1 MFCIRIRY
9 AACAGAASTAPS
21 SSRRA
26 AVTRSSAS
34 RARTHWF
41 RAAAMAAL
49 RWAAIVGPLTSM
61 TLAPCARAIATV
73 SSVEPPSATMTSS
86 AQRSDASASAIC
98 HASLSVGITTVRGSE
113 AGGTEGTGGARSGM
127 TSSGC
132 ERSGL
137 RLGCWSRGCPLII
150 QHAFRRHTVV
160 MTTLLLAHDFP
171 PLGGGIA
178 RLHGELARRYP
189 AGELIVSTPQDP
201 DAGDVD
207 AQFNGAVDR
216 LPVGRRTTRS
226 LPGLLLW
233 SRRAASLARQHHVRF
248 VHCGNVKPAGYP
260 ARWVLE
266 RCRVP
271 YSVFLYGADVLSEQH
286 KIRQSVFKRRTA
298 RAVFGGAAA
307 LVAIS
312 AWTRDL
318 VLSVLGDLGLD
329 GHGQRLRVV
338 HLGTDPER
346 FRPGLDAGE
355 LRQLFGLPDGG
366 VRWLR
371 TVARLEPHKGVDTVI
386 RALPAIV
393 EQAADV
399 RYAVAGSGP
408 ERERLER
415 LAHKTGVAE
424 RVRFLG
430 EVGERDLPAL
440 YNLAT
445 VYVGA
450 SRRAERIGVEGFGI
464 SLVEASA
471 CGLPVVAG
479 NSGGIPDAVRD
490 GETGFL
496 VPAEDPTAFAGAICR
511 LLGDRALAQRIGA
524 AGRRAV
530 ETYYNW
536 DRVVRDFRAIEAEVV
551 AG

>member
-271 YSVFLYGADVLSEQH
+271 YSVFLYGADVLSAQH
-286 KIRQSVFKRRTA
+286 SARRVRGRGRA
-298 RAVFGGAAA
+298 RRDQRLDARPRAFGARRPRARRPRPAAPRRAHRHGPRAVPARPGRWRAAAA
-307 LVAIS
+307 LRPPGRRGAL
-312 AWTRDL
+312 APHR
-318 VLSVLGDLGLD
+318 GAARAAQGR
-329 GHGQRLRVV
+329 GHG
-338 HLGTDPER
+338 DP
-346 FRPGLDAGE
+346 
-355 LRQLFGLPDGG
+355 
-366 VRWLR
+366 
-371 TVARLEPHKGVDTVI
+371 
-386 RALPAIV
+386 RAP
-393 EQAADV
+393 
-399 RYAVAGSGP
+399 R
-408 ERERLER
+408 
-415 LAHKTGVAE
+415 
-424 RVRFLG
+424 
-430 EVGERDLPAL
+430 
-440 YNLAT
+440 
-445 VYVGA
+445 
-450 SRRAERIGVEGFGI
+450 
-464 SLVEASA
+464 
-471 CGLPVVAG
+471 
-479 NSGGIPDAVRD
+479 
-490 GETGFL
+490 
-496 VPAEDPTAFAGAICR
+496 
-511 LLGDRALAQRIGA
+511 
-524 AGRRAV
+524 
-530 ETYYNW
+530 
-536 DRVVRDFRAIEAEVV
+536 
-551 AG
+551 